1 MTIDQKIS
9 LASAIIAFLSMI
21 GAIVFS
27 IKASR
32 SSKKANEIAIGQAET
47 ALREQISIARQRM
60 EDIGLEIQKFLK
72 GRDRAQLSTE
82 EDNYLSFLEKTWNSS
97 VENYL
102 NAYEDACGKYIDGK
116 IDRIRFKKIY
126 IEEIRNICDP
136 KRNSYKG
143 HMHPKATSK
152 FEAIWKVYEEWH
164 RHEK

>member
-9 LASAIIAFLSMI
+9 LVSAIISFLSMI

-32 SSKKANEIAIGQAET
+32 SSKRANEIAIGQAET
-47 ALREQISIARQRM
+47 GLREQISIARQRM
-60 EDIGLEIQKFLK
+60 EDMGIEIQKFLK
-72 GRDRAQLSTE
+72 GRNREQLSPDE
-82 EDNYLSFLEKTWNSS
+82 NNYLSFLERTWNSS

-116 IDRIRFKKIY
+116 IDRTRFKKMY

-136 KRNSYKG
+136 NRESYKK